1 MNPRVKKHF
10 IGVYHC
16 AKHGNM
22 VSLAE
27 NSPECSLCEESGR
40 KANFFTID
48 ESESLL
54 SGREQQSPQEK
65 RLTIV
70 KRYLNLYSANFL
82 ANCYD
87 GQSVILYGAESK
99 FFRGQQIDE
108 LNQRINESAIL
119 RSAVLKGG
127 DLEFLDKSNLDFFI
141 ITDINFRTPRSE
153 VRHFLLEL
161 MSEQKAF
168 VLNMNMTKREMVAYL
183 GEEVIHKLKGYSSLL
198 LFC

>member
-1 MNPRVKKHF
+1 MDPRVKKHF

-22 VSLAE
+22 VSLSE
-27 NSPECSLCEESGR
+27 NGPECSLCEEEGR

-48 ESESLL
+48 KRESLL
-54 SGREQQSPQEK
+54 SDIEKMSPKEK
-65 RLTIV
+65 RLAIV

-87 GQSVILYGAESK
+87 GLSVILYGAESR
-99 FFRGQQIDE
+99 FFRGQQIE
-108 LNQRINESAIL
+108 ALNQRINESSIL
-119 RSAVLKGG
+119 RSAVLRGG
-127 DLEFLDKSNLDFFI
+127 NLEFLDKSSLDFFI
-141 ITDINFRTPRSE
+141 ITDINFRTPRTE

-168 VLNMNMTKREMVAYL
+168 ILNMNMTKREMVAYF
-183 GEEVIHKLKGYSSLL
+183 GEEVIHKLRGYSALL

>member
-1 MNPRVKKHF
+1 MDPRVKKHF

-22 VSLAE
+22 VSLSE
-27 NSPECSLCEESGR
+27 NGPECSLCEEEGR

-48 ESESLL
+48 KRKPLL
-54 SGREQQSPQEK
+54 SDIEKMSPKEK
-65 RLTIV
+65 RLAIV

-87 GQSVILYGAESK
+87 GLSVILYGAESR
-99 FFRGQQIDE
+99 FFRGQQIE
-108 LNQRINESAIL
+108 ALNQRINESSIL
-119 RSAVLKGG
+119 RSAVLRGG
-127 DLEFLDKSNLDFFI
+127 NLEFLDKSSLDFFI
-141 ITDINFRTPRSE
+141 ITDINFRTPRTE

-168 VLNMNMTKREMVAYL
+168 ILNMNMTKREMVAYF
-183 GEEVIHKLKGYSSLL
+183 GEEVIHKLRGYSALL